1 MARSFGPSRS
11 QLQDFLPPPCLRF
24 QLTTLDKKHIWKI
37 ERPLLSRDLISGEAS
52 TESEHFWQLVQSSD
66 RDGSR
71 VKLQHRDSG
80 YVIEEPK
87 SNPTSRPIQA
97 KQESG
102 QRSDRQ
108 WLSIETREDGSDEFK
123 LRFAQTSALLC
134 YKLLKDGIYTRV
146 VIPEKDQDEGSAQR
160 PFIDRFGIKIEEISL
175 VDIEYQLDK
184 GTTTPPQNITCI
196 GELATNDTGVP
207 QTTTLQISETR
218 ESSSNWRNDFAL
230 KFQVESTTKV
240 GIPQYC
246 DTSIRLTREQ
256 TRNITW
262 GTVETESLT
271 WHKTINLSMEPFSS
285 YEVKSSIT
293 RRNLQVPFVAIWRV
307 VRSQQTFSTKGVYQG
322 VSWVDFKTVWTDVTG
337 KADLLADPLSKTP
350 DKS

>member
-1 MARSFGPSRS
+1 MTRPIDPSGTH
-11 QLQDFLPPPCLRF
+11 LQDFLPPPCLRF

-37 ERPLLSRDLISGEAS
+37 ERPFLSRDLVSSETSA
-52 TESEHFWQLVQSSD
+52 ESEHYWQLLQSPNGG
-66 RDGSR
+66 GSR

-108 WLSIETREDGSDEFK
+108 WLSIETHEDGCDEFR
-123 LRFAQTSALLC
+123 LRFFETNALLC
-134 YKLLKDGIYTRV
+134 YKLIKEGIYTRV
-146 VIPEKDQDEGSAQR
+146 VISEKDQDDGSVRR
-160 PFIDRFGIKIEEISL
+160 PFIDRFGIRIEDISL
-175 VDIEYQLDK
+175 VNVEYQLDK

-196 GELATNDTGVP
+196 GELATNNTGVP
-207 QTTTLQISETR
+207 QTTTLQVSETR
-218 ESSSNWRNDFAL
+218 DSSSNWRNDFAL
-230 KFQVESTTKV
+230 KFQAASTTKV

-246 DTSIRLTREQ
+246 DTSICLTREQ

-262 GTVETESLT
+262 GAVETESLT

-285 YEVKSSIT
+285 YEVKSSIV
-293 RRNLQVPFVAIWRV
+293 RRNLQVPFVATWRV
-307 VRSQQTFSTKGVYQG
+307 VRSQQTFSTQGVYQG
-322 VSWVDFKTVWTDVTG
+322 VSWVDFKTVWSDVTG
-337 KADLLADPLSKTP
+337 RADVCAGSPSKIT
-350 DKS
+350 